1 MSLVG
6 RLLVDGATPR
16 GWRYMAYRITT
27 PQVYT
32 TTEFA
37 ALHGVSAARI
47 RKLTRDGRVYPYR
60 KTARGDY
67 LFFGNTVII
76 RPHTRHNRKFD
87 KIGHSLKNDATED
100 ADQKAA
106 QLLREWR
113 YLKSIGNAPLQ

>member
-1 MSLVG
+1 MIG
-6 RLLVDGATPR
+6 GATPR

-27 PQVYT
+27 PEVYT
-32 TTEFA
+32 TAEFA
-37 ALHGVSAARI
+37 ALHNVSSSRI
-47 RKLTRDGRVYPYR
+47 RKLTRDGRVYPYK

-67 LFFGNTVII
+67 LYFGNTVII

-87 KIGHSLKNDATED
+87 KIDGHED